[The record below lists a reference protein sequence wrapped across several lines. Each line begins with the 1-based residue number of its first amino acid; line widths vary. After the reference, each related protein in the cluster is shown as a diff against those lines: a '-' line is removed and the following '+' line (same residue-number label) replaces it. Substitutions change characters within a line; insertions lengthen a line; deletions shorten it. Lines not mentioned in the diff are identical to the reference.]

1 MVVLLIMAKI
11 WNQTRRPSVGEW
23 LNELDVP
30 MPWNT
35 AISKKEHSADICYR
49 MEHISKNI
57 MLNERS
63 QMEKHTHTH
72 ILYGF
77 VYVKCPEKANL
88 WRQKTD

>member
-1 MVVLLIMAKI
+1 
-11 WNQTRRPSVGEW
+11 
-23 LNELDVP
+23 
-30 MPWNT
+30 
-35 AISKKEHSADICYR
+35 

-63 QMEKHTHTH
+63 QMEKNTHAH

-77 VYVKCPEKANL
+77 VYVKCPQKANL